1 MKNLHKYLILCTLL
15 LCIFSCKQTKEEA
28 VEVEE
33 KRQVIEMVTTKGT
46 MLIELYNETPKHRDN
61 FIKIT
66 NDGVLDSL
74 LFHRVIE
81 TFMVQGGDPESKNAQ
96 PEQRLGSGDL
106 GYKVDA
112 EFRPNLFHKKGALA
126 AARDGNLQ
134 RASSASQFYIVQ
146 GEVYTDSTLIHDEG
160 RINEWLAQHYF
171 KNDPVNKALMDS
183 FQSAI
188 DNKNWNKYRALNDSI
203 NSLAEGYTNF
213 ERYTIPQEHRELYKT
228 IGGTAHLD
236 QNYTVF
242 GEVIEGLE
250 VVDSIAAVIVDQ
262 NNRPFYDVRII
273 SVKVKSEN

>member
-1 MKNLHKYLILCTLL
+1 MTNLYKHLILCTLF
-15 LCIFSCKQTKEEA
+15 LCFASCKQTKEEA
-28 VEVEE
+28 VETKE

-66 NDGVLDSL
+66 KDGVLDSL

-81 TFMVQGGDPESKNAQ
+81 TFMIQGGDPESKHAQ

-112 EFRPNLFHKKGALA
+112 EFRSNLFHKKGALA

-146 GEVYTDSTLIHDEG
+146 GEVHTDSTLIHDEG

-171 KNDPVNKALMDS
+171 KNDSANKVLMNS

-188 DNKNWNKYRALNDSI
+188 DNKNRNKYRALNDSI
-203 NSLAEGYTNF
+203 NSLAKEYTNF
-213 ERYTIPQEHRELYKT
+213 EKYTIPQEHRDVYKE
-228 IGGTAHLD
+228 IGGTAFLD

-242 GEVIEGLE
+242 GEVIQGLE

-262 NNRPFYDVRII
+262 NNRPFDDVRII